1 MGKIIAVLNQKGGCG
16 KTTTTDNVSDILSRK
31 GYSVLDIELDPQ
43 GNLGLIH
50 HCKDAEHNFY
60 RLIKGGQ
67 FAPIKIRENH
77 YMIPAGSDSAA
88 IPTDF
93 TTCIGKEIMLAD
105 ILESYRD
112 MYDFIFLDCPPTLS
126 LLTDLAMAAAD
137 KILVPVSIDLYSIDG
152 LTKLDERMR
161 LIKRFYNHNL
171 DYLGILVT
179 NAKTNAKCTE
189 QIKEM
194 AAEATQYLDTRV
206 FDTVIRNSVIVSNAQ
221 LAFQTLTDY
230 RSKASVTQDY
240 VAFSQELLETI

>member
-1 MGKIIAVLNQKGGCG
+1 
-16 KTTTTDNVSDILSRK
+16 
-31 GYSVLDIELDPQ
+31 
-43 GNLGLIH
+43 
-50 HCKDAEHNFY
+50 
-60 RLIKGGQ
+60 
-67 FAPIKIRENH
+67 
-77 YMIPAGSDSAA
+77 
-88 IPTDF
+88 
-93 TTCIGKEIMLAD
+93 
-105 ILESYRD
+105 

-161 LIKRFYNHNL
+161 LIKRFYNHDL

-179 NAKTNAKCTE
+179 NANTNAKCTE

-206 FDTVIRNSVIVSNAQ
+206 FDTIIRNSVIVSNAQ

-240 VAFSQELLETI
+240 VAFSQELLETV